1 MSHPVT
7 VMEKV
12 IIKLLYEDIKEMM
25 RLDAERNIY
34 KEKSTVRVEPA
45 PDEEAVMSDYN
56 QKALEEKWQKKWQDL
71 KIYHFDFSSSKKP
84 YSIDVPP
91 RYASG
96 PLHAG
101 HAVHYTHID
110 FAARYKRMRGYN
122 VFFPLCFDVN
132 GIPIEERV
140 ERQLNITRKDIDRHE
155 FTKLCSEFAQKNIA
169 TMTDQFIRLGESMDP
184 SIYYQT
190 DAEYYRRI
198 TQISFI
204 ELFNKGLIYKGEFP
218 VNWCPRCMTAMADA
232 EVVYSDRTTKLNTI
246 KFYFSKP
253 PDDHLFKFHGLGK
266 DSRGAYIEIATTRP
280 EMLAACQIVAVHP
293 TDERA
298 PWLVGQTVQVPPDYT
313 KEVKIVEDEAVDPEF
328 GTGLVMICT
337 VGDKEDLN
345 WVFKYKLPLEMS
357 IDEEGKMTAIT
368 GKYHGMKIEDARKA
382 IIEDMKKT
390 GVILKQEPLAQNVG
404 VCWRCK
410 TPVEFIN
417 AKQWFLKTIQFK
429 QQVLD
434 ASDAMAWYPPFMKI
448 RLEDWVHSL
457 EWDWV
462 ISRQRYFATPI
473 PLWECVQCGEVILAR
488 PEDCYVD
495 PTIDLPPVEKC
506 PKCGGKFKGCEDV
519 FDTWMDSSISPLY
532 NTFWQRDEKKF
543 KHLYP
548 MSLRPQ
554 AHDIIRT
561 WAFYTILRCT
571 LLTDEKPFENIM
583 MGGFILSEDGTP
595 MHASL
600 GNVIDPLQVI
610 DEYGTDAFRCYAASC
625 ALGEDNPFRRKDVVR
640 GTKLLRKLWNV
651 QQFIGTLVKK
661 GKPQKPAMLQDID
674 QWILTKYSKLV
685 ATCTKQMDTFDYSQ
699 AMKEIEYFLW
709 HELAD
714 HYLEMIKGSLYNKK
728 NVDSIHYTLYTI
740 GLGILKLFAPFFP
753 HIAEEIY
760 SEMYKEFEQDTSI
773 HLSAWPVVILI
784 DEQKEQAGE
793 IVKDY
798 IQKVR
803 AWKSEQGMALNAPV
817 PAVATYSSSEMISS
831 LQANKSI
838 IFSTLRYP
846 DDHQFIQGKPDI
858 QETITKVEPVYAKIG
873 PAFRTESQK
882 LSQWIKDNQTQIIH
896 KIEVGE
902 KVLTS
907 EISGLTVA
915 KKQDLL
921 QAGYIT
927 VKRSVGLRGK
937 KDSSIVSFAG
947 FYVEIRER
955 EP

>member
-1 MSHPVT
+1 MT
-7 VMEKV
+7 
-12 IIKLLYEDIKEMM
+12 
-25 RLDAERNIY
+25 
-34 KEKSTVRVEPA
+34 
-45 PDEEAVMSDYN
+45 DYD
-56 QKALEEKWQKKWQDL
+56 QKALEEKWQKKWQEMR
-71 KIYHFDFSSSKKP
+71 IYHFDFDCSKKP

-101 HAVHYTHID
+101 HAVHYTYID
-110 FAARYKRMRGYN
+110 FAARYKRMQGYN

-169 TMTDQFIRLGESMDP
+169 TMTNQFIRLGESMDP

-198 TQISFI
+198 TQISFL
-204 ELFNKGLIYKGEFP
+204 ELFNKGYIYKGQFP

-246 KFYFSKP
+246 KFYFTKP
-253 PDDHLFKFHGLGK
+253 QDEQILKFHGIGK
-266 DSRGAYIEIATTRP
+266 DKQGVYIEIATTRP
-280 EMLAACQIVAVHP
+280 EMLPACQIVAVHP

-298 PWLVGQTVQVPPDYT
+298 SWLVDQIVKVPGFD
-313 KEVKIVEDEAVDPEF
+313 KEVKIVEDDAVDPEF

-337 VGDKEDLN
+337 IGDKEDLT

-357 IDEEGKMTAIT
+357 IDEEGKMTALC
-368 GKYHGMKIEDARKA
+368 GKYKGMKIEDARKA
-382 IIEDMKKT
+382 VIEDMTKN
-390 GVILKQEPLAQNVG
+390 GLFIKQEPLAQNVG

-417 AKQWFLKTIQFK
+417 AKQWFLKTIPFK
-429 QQVLD
+429 QMVLD
-434 ASDAMAWYPPFMKI
+434 TSNAMRWHPEFMKI
-448 RLEDWVHSL
+448 RLEDWVNSL

-473 PLWECVQCGEVILAR
+473 PLWECEQCEEVVLAR

-495 PTIDLPPVEKC
+495 PTIDKPPVDTC
-506 PKCGGKFKGCEDV
+506 QKCGGRLKGCEDV

-532 NTFWQRDEKKF
+532 NTFWKRDENKF
-543 KHLYP
+543 KKLYP

-600 GNVIDPLQVI
+600 GNVIDPLEVI
-610 DEYGTDAFRCYAASC
+610 NEYGTDAFRCYAASC

-651 QQFIGTLVKK
+651 QQFIGNIIKE
-661 GKPQKPAMLQDID
+661 GKPVKPKKIQDID
-674 QWILTKYSKLV
+674 KWILTKYSKLIKK
-685 ATCTKQMDTFDYSQ
+685 CTEQMEVFDYSQ

-714 HYLEMIKGSLYNKK
+714 HYIEMIKGSIYHKE
-728 NVDSIHYTLYTI
+728 NVDSIRYTLYTI
-740 GLGILKLFAPFFP
+740 GLGLLKLFAPFFP
-753 HIAEEIY
+753 HITEEIY
-760 SEMYKEFEQDTSI
+760 WDLYKEYEDDKSI
-773 HLSAWPVVILI
+773 HVSPWPEPILI
-784 DEQKEQAGE
+784 DEEKENAGE
-793 IVKDY
+793 SVKNY
-798 IQKVR
+798 IAQVR
-803 AWKSEQGMALNAPV
+803 AWKSEQGIALNASIQ
-817 PAVATYSSSEMISS
+817 ATTTYAPKETITKLKTGESVI
-831 LQANKSI
+831 L
-838 IFSTLRYP
+838 STLKYP
-846 DDHQFIQGKPDI
+846 QSHKFIAGKPEI
-858 QETITKVEPVYAKIG
+858 QETITAVEPVFAKLG
-873 PAFRTESQK
+873 PAFKTDSNK
-882 LSQWIKDNQTQIIH
+882 ISHWIKEHQEELIKTIDRRGDMLI
-896 KIEVGE
+896 
-902 KVLTS
+902 S
-907 EISGLTVA
+907 EIPGVKVVKKEGLL
-915 KKQDLL
+915 KE
-921 QAGYIT
+921 GYIQ
-927 VKRSVGLRGK
+927 VKREPGLKGK
-937 KDSSIVSFAG
+937 KGSTILSFDG
-947 FYVEIRER
+947 FYVELQRK
-955 EP
+955 

>member
-1 MSHPVT
+1 MT
-7 VMEKV
+7 E
-12 IIKLLYEDIKEMM
+12 YD
-25 RLDAERNIY
+25 
-34 KEKSTVRVEPA
+34 
-45 PDEEAVMSDYN
+45 
-56 QKALEEKWQKKWQDL
+56 QKAFEAKWQTQWQEM
-71 KIYHFDFSSSKKP
+71 KIYHFDFSSKKKP

-140 ERQLNITRKDIDRHE
+140 ERQLNITRKDIDRHK

-169 TMTDQFIRLGESMDP
+169 TMTSQFIRLGESMDP

-204 ELFNKGLIYKGEFP
+204 ELFKKGHIYKGEFP

-246 KFYFSKP
+246 KFYFTKP
-253 PDDHLFKFHGLGK
+253 PEEQLLKFHGIGK
-266 DSRGAYIEIATTRP
+266 DAHGVYIEIATTRP

-298 PWLVGQTVQVPPDYT
+298 PWLVGQTVKVPT
-313 KEVKIVEDEAVDPEF
+313 VNKEVNIVEDDAVDPEF

-357 IDEEGKMTAIT
+357 IDEEGKMTALT
-368 GKYHGMKIEDARKA
+368 GKYKGMKIEDARKT
-382 IIEDMKKT
+382 IIQDMT
-390 GVILKQEPLAQNVG
+390 HEGLLLKQEPLAQNVG

-417 AKQWFLKTIQFK
+417 AKQWFLKTIPFK
-429 QQVLD
+429 QLVLD
-434 ASDAMAWYPPFMKI
+434 ASDAMHWYPQFMKI
-448 RLEDWVHSL
+448 RLEDWVNSL

-473 PLWECVQCGEVILAR
+473 PLWECEKCGEVVLAR
-488 PEDCYVD
+488 ADDCYVD
-495 PTIDLPPVEKC
+495 PTIDKPPVQTC
-506 PKCGGKFKGCEDV
+506 PKCGGPLRGCEDV

-532 NTFWQRDEKKF
+532 NTFWHRDEKNF

-548 MSLRPQ
+548 MSVRPQ
-554 AHDIIRT
+554 SHDIIRT
-561 WAFYTILRCT
+561 WAFYTILRCS
-571 LLTDEKPFENIM
+571 LLTDEKPFEDIM

-600 GNVIDPLQVI
+600 GNVIDPLHII
-610 DEYGTDAFRCYAASC
+610 DEFGTDAFRCYAASC
-625 ALGEDNPFRRKDVVR
+625 ALGEDNPFRKKDVVR

-651 QQFIGTLVKK
+651 QQFIGNIIRE
-661 GKPQKPAMLQDID
+661 GKPPKPQHLQGID

-685 ATCTKQMDTFDYSQ
+685 TSCTQQMDVFDYSP
-699 AMKEIEYFLW
+699 AMKDIEYFLW

-714 HYLEMIKGSLYNKK
+714 HYLEMIKGSLYNKE
-728 NVDSIHYTLYTI
+728 NVESIRYTLYTI
-740 GLGILKLFAPFFP
+740 GLGVVKLFAPFFP
-753 HIAEEIY
+753 HITEEIY
-760 SEMYKEFEQDTSI
+760 QDSYKTYEGDVSI
-773 HLSAWPVVILI
+773 HLSAWPQPILI
-784 DEQKEQAGE
+784 DEEKEQAGE
-793 IVKDY
+793 TVKEY
-798 IQKVR
+798 IAKIR
-803 AWKSEQGMALNAPV
+803 AWKSEQGIALNAPL
-817 PAVATYSSSEMISS
+817 PALATYAPEELIARLKENQPIIS
-831 LQANKSI
+831 
-838 IFSTLRYP
+838 STLRFP
-846 DDHQFIQGKPDI
+846 STHLFIPGKPEI
-858 QETITKVEPVYAKIG
+858 QETITTIEPLFSKLG
-873 PAFRTESQK
+873 PTFKNDS
-882 LSQWIKDNQTQIIH
+882 SIIVQWIKTHQEELIKT
-896 KIEVGE
+896 IENG
-902 KVLTS
+902 KDKPIS
-907 EISGLTVA
+907 EIPGVNTKTKETLHKSGY
-915 KKQDLL
+915 L
-921 QAGYIT
+921 QIKRDVG
-927 VKRSVGLRGK
+927 VKGK
-937 KDSSIVSFAG
+937 KGSTIVSFDG
-947 FYVEIRER
+947 YYVELER
-955 EP
+955 KTP

>member
-1 MSHPVT
+1 
-7 VMEKV
+7 
-12 IIKLLYEDIKEMM
+12 M
-25 RLDAERNIY
+25 RSE
-34 KEKSTVRVEPA
+34 TA
-45 PDEEAVMSDYN
+45 PYEEACMSDYD
-56 QKALEEKWQKKWQDL
+56 QKALEEKWQKKWQEM
-71 KIYHFDFSSSKKP
+71 KIYHFDFDSSKKP

-110 FAARYKRMRGYN
+110 FAARYKRMQGFN

-169 TMTDQFIRLGESMDP
+169 TMTNQFIRLGESMDP

-204 ELFNKGLIYKGEFP
+204 ELYKKGHIYKGEFP

-246 KFYFSKP
+246 KFYFIRLQ
-253 PDDHLFKFHGLGK
+253 DEQILKFHGIGK
-266 DSRGAYIEIATTRP
+266 DKQGVYIEIATTRP
-280 EMLAACQIVAVHP
+280 EMLPVCQIVAVHP

-298 PWLVGQTVQVPPDYT
+298 SWLVDQIVKVPGFD
-313 KEVKIVEDEAVDPEF
+313 KEVKIVEDDAVDPEF

-337 VGDKEDLN
+337 IGDKEDLN

-357 IDEEGKMTAIT
+357 IDEEGKMTALC
-368 GKYHGMKIEDARKA
+368 GKYKGMKIEDARKA
-382 IIEDMKKT
+382 VIEDMT
-390 GVILKQEPLAQNVG
+390 TNGLFIKQEPLAQNVG

-417 AKQWFLKTIQFK
+417 AKQWFLKTIPFK
-429 QQVLD
+429 QMVLD
-434 ASDAMAWYPPFMKI
+434 TSNAMRWHPEFMKI
-448 RLEDWVHSL
+448 RLEDWVNSL

-473 PLWECVQCGEVILAR
+473 PLWECEQCEEIVLAQ
-488 PEDCYVD
+488 PEDCYID
-495 PTIDLPPVEKC
+495 PTIDKPPVDKC
-506 PKCGGKFKGCEDV
+506 QKCGGRLKGCEDV

-532 NTFWQRDEKKF
+532 NTFWKRDEKKF
-543 KHLYP
+543 KKLYP

-583 MGGFILSEDGTP
+583 MGGFILSEDGNP
-595 MHASL
+595 MLASL
-600 GNVIDPLQVI
+600 GNVIDPLEVI
-610 DEYGTDAFRCYAASC
+610 NEYGTDAFRCYAASC

-651 QQFIGTLVKK
+651 QQFIGNIVKE
-661 GKPQKPAMLQDID
+661 GKPKKPKKLQDID

-685 ATCTKQMDTFDYSQ
+685 KKCTEQMDVFDYSQ

-714 HYLEMIKGSLYNKK
+714 HYVEMIKGSFYNKE
-728 NVDSIHYTLYTI
+728 NVDSIRYTLYTI
-740 GLGILKLFAPFFP
+740 GLGTLKLFAPFFP
-753 HIAEEIY
+753 HITEEIY
-760 SEMYKEFEQDTSI
+760 WDLFKEYEDDKSI
-773 HLSAWPVVILI
+773 HVSPWPKPILI
-784 DEQKEQAGE
+784 DEEKELAGE
-793 IVKDY
+793 TVKSY
-798 IQKVR
+798 IAQVR
-803 AWKSEQGMALNAPV
+803 AWKSEQGWALNAPMNSS
-817 PAVATYSSSEMISS
+817 ATFTSAQNISKILPS
-831 LQANKSI
+831 GSI
-838 IFSTLRYP
+838 IKSTLRYP
-846 DDHQFIQGKPDI
+846 DDHEFVAKKPEI
-858 QETITKVEPVYAKIG
+858 QETIIAVEPVYAKLG
-873 PAFRTESQK
+873 PAFRTDSQK
-882 LSQWIKDNQTQIIH
+882 ISQWIKEHQDEII
-896 KIEVGE
+896 KAIETKGDI
-902 KVLTS
+902 LTS
-907 EISGLTVA
+907 EIPGIKVVKKEGLL
-915 KKQDLL
+915 K
-921 QAGYIT
+921 AGYVQ
-927 VKRSVGLRGK
+927 VKREAGLKGK
-937 KDSSIVSFAG
+937 KGSTILSFDG
-947 FYVEIRER
+947 FYVELQRK
-955 EP
+955 

>member
-1 MSHPVT
+1 MT
-7 VMEKV
+7 E
-12 IIKLLYEDIKEMM
+12 YD
-25 RLDAERNIY
+25 
-34 KEKSTVRVEPA
+34 
-45 PDEEAVMSDYN
+45 
-56 QKALEEKWQKKWQDL
+56 QKAFEAKWQTQWQEM
-71 KIYHFDFSSSKKP
+71 KIYHFDFSSKKKP

-140 ERQLNITRKDIDRHE
+140 ERQLNITRKDIDRHK

-169 TMTDQFIRLGESMDP
+169 TMTSQFIRLGESMDP

-204 ELFNKGLIYKGEFP
+204 ELFKKGHIYKGEFP

-246 KFYFSKP
+246 KFYFTKP
-253 PDDHLFKFHGLGK
+253 PEEQLLKFHGIGK
-266 DSRGAYIEIATTRP
+266 DAHGVYIEIATTRP

-298 PWLVGQTVQVPPDYT
+298 PWLVGQTVKVPT
-313 KEVKIVEDEAVDPEF
+313 VNKEVNIVEDDAVDPEF

-357 IDEEGKMTAIT
+357 IDEEGKMTALT
-368 GKYHGMKIEDARKA
+368 GKYKGMKIEDARKT
-382 IIEDMKKT
+382 IIQDMT
-390 GVILKQEPLAQNVG
+390 HEGLLLKQEPLAQNVG

-417 AKQWFLKTIQFK
+417 AKQWFLKTIPFK
-429 QQVLD
+429 QLVLD
-434 ASDAMAWYPPFMKI
+434 ASDAMHWYPQFMKI
-448 RLEDWVHSL
+448 RLEDWVNSL

-473 PLWECVQCGEVILAR
+473 PLWECEKCGEVVLAR
-488 PEDCYVD
+488 ADDCYVD
-495 PTIDLPPVEKC
+495 PTIDKPPVQTC
-506 PKCGGKFKGCEDV
+506 PKCGGPLRGCEDV

-532 NTFWQRDEKKF
+532 NTFWHRDEKNF

-548 MSLRPQ
+548 MSVRPQ
-554 AHDIIRT
+554 SHDIIRT
-561 WAFYTILRCT
+561 WAFYTILRCS
-571 LLTDEKPFENIM
+571 LLTDEKPFEDIM

-600 GNVIDPLQVI
+600 GNVIDPLHII
-610 DEYGTDAFRCYAASC
+610 DEFGTDAFRCYAASC
-625 ALGEDNPFRRKDVVR
+625 ALGEDNPFRKKDVVR

-651 QQFIGTLVKK
+651 QQFIGNIIRE
-661 GKPQKPAMLQDID
+661 GKPPKPQHLQGID

-685 ATCTKQMDTFDYSQ
+685 TSCTQQMDVFDYSP
-699 AMKEIEYFLW
+699 AMKDIEYFLW

-714 HYLEMIKGSLYNKK
+714 HYLEMIKGSLYNKE
-728 NVDSIHYTLYTI
+728 NVESIRYTLYTI
-740 GLGILKLFAPFFP
+740 GLGVVKLFAPFFP
-753 HIAEEIY
+753 HITEEIY
-760 SEMYKEFEQDTSI
+760 QESYKTYEGDVSI
-773 HLSAWPVVILI
+773 HLSAWPQPILI
-784 DEQKEQAGE
+784 DEEKEQAGE
-793 IVKDY
+793 TVKEY
-798 IQKVR
+798 IAKIR
-803 AWKSEQGMALNAPV
+803 AWKSEQGIALNAPL
-817 PAVATYSSSEMISS
+817 PALATYAPEELIARLKENQPIIS
-831 LQANKSI
+831 
-838 IFSTLRYP
+838 STLRFP
-846 DDHQFIQGKPDI
+846 STHLFIPGKPEI
-858 QETITKVEPVYAKIG
+858 QETITTIEPLFSKLG
-873 PAFRTESQK
+873 PTFKNDS
-882 LSQWIKDNQTQIIH
+882 SIIVQWIKTHQEELIKT
-896 KIEVGE
+896 IENG
-902 KVLTS
+902 KDKPIS
-907 EISGLTVA
+907 EIPGVNTKTKETLHKSGY
-915 KKQDLL
+915 L
-921 QAGYIT
+921 QIKRDVG
-927 VKRSVGLRGK
+927 VKGK
-937 KDSSIVSFAG
+937 KGSTIVSFDG
-947 FYVEIRER
+947 YYVELER
-955 EP
+955 KTP

>member
-1 MSHPVT
+1 
-7 VMEKV
+7 
-12 IIKLLYEDIKEMM
+12 M
-25 RLDAERNIY
+25 RSE
-34 KEKSTVRVEPA
+34 TA
-45 PDEEAVMSDYN
+45 PYEEACMSDYD
-56 QKALEEKWQKKWQDL
+56 QKALEEKWQKKWQEM
-71 KIYHFDFSSSKKP
+71 KIYHFDFDSSKKP

-110 FAARYKRMRGYN
+110 FAARYKRMQGFN

-169 TMTDQFIRLGESMDP
+169 TMTNQFIRLGESMDP

-204 ELFNKGLIYKGEFP
+204 ELYKKGHIYKGEFP

-246 KFYFSKP
+246 KFYFIRLQ
-253 PDDHLFKFHGLGK
+253 DEQILKFHGIGK
-266 DSRGAYIEIATTRP
+266 DKQGVYIEIATTRP
-280 EMLAACQIVAVHP
+280 EMLPVCQIVAVHP

-298 PWLVGQTVQVPPDYT
+298 SWLVDQIVKVPGFD
-313 KEVKIVEDEAVDPEF
+313 KEVKIVEDDAVDPEF

-337 VGDKEDLN
+337 IGDKEDLN

-357 IDEEGKMTAIT
+357 IDEEGKMTALC
-368 GKYHGMKIEDARKA
+368 GKYKGMKIEDARKA
-382 IIEDMKKT
+382 VIEDMT
-390 GVILKQEPLAQNVG
+390 TNGLFIKQEPLAQNVG

-417 AKQWFLKTIQFK
+417 AKQWFLKTIPFK
-429 QQVLD
+429 QMVLD
-434 ASDAMAWYPPFMKI
+434 TSNAMRWHPEFMKI
-448 RLEDWVHSL
+448 RLEDWVNSL

-473 PLWECVQCGEVILAR
+473 PLWECEQCEEIVLAQ
-488 PEDCYVD
+488 PEDCYID
-495 PTIDLPPVEKC
+495 PTIDKPPVDKC
-506 PKCGGKFKGCEDV
+506 QKCGGRLKGCEDV

-532 NTFWQRDEKKF
+532 NTFWKRDEKKF
-543 KHLYP
+543 KKLYP
-548 MSLRPQ
+548 MSLRAQ

-600 GNVIDPLQVI
+600 GNVIDPLEVI
-610 DEYGTDAFRCYAASC
+610 NEYGTDAFRCYAASC

-651 QQFIGTLVKK
+651 QQFIGNIVKER
-661 GKPQKPAMLQDID
+661 KPKKPRKLQDID

-685 ATCTKQMDTFDYSQ
+685 KKCTEQMDVFDYSQ

-714 HYLEMIKGSLYNKK
+714 HYVEMIKGSFYNKE
-728 NVDSIHYTLYTI
+728 NVDSIRYTLYTI
-740 GLGILKLFAPFFP
+740 GLGTLKLFAPFFP
-753 HIAEEIY
+753 HITEEIY
-760 SEMYKEFEQDTSI
+760 WDLFKEYEDDKSI
-773 HLSAWPVVILI
+773 HVSPWPKPILI
-784 DEQKEQAGE
+784 DEEKELAGE
-793 IVKDY
+793 TVKSY
-798 IQKVR
+798 IAQVR
-803 AWKSEQGMALNAPV
+803 AWKSEQGWALNAPMNSS
-817 PAVATYSSSEMISS
+817 ATFTSAQNISKILPS
-831 LQANKSI
+831 GSI
-838 IFSTLRYP
+838 IKSTLRYP
-846 DDHQFIQGKPDI
+846 DDHEFVAKKPEI
-858 QETITKVEPVYAKIG
+858 QETIIAVEPVYAKLG
-873 PAFRTESQK
+873 PAFRTDSQK
-882 LSQWIKDNQTQIIH
+882 ISQWIKEHQDEII
-896 KIEVGE
+896 KAIETKGDI
-902 KVLTS
+902 LTS
-907 EISGLTVA
+907 EIPGIKVVKKEGLL
-915 KKQDLL
+915 K
-921 QAGYIT
+921 AGYVQ
-927 VKRSVGLRGK
+927 VKREAGLKGK
-937 KDSSIVSFAG
+937 KGSTILSFDG
-947 FYVEIRER
+947 FYVELQRK
-955 EP
+955 

>member
-1 MSHPVT
+1 
-7 VMEKV
+7 
-12 IIKLLYEDIKEMM
+12 M
-25 RLDAERNIY
+25 R
-34 KEKSTVRVEPA
+34 SEPA
-45 PDEEAVMSDYN
+45 PYEEAYMTDYN
-56 QKALEEKWQKKWQDL
+56 QKSLEEKWQNKWQEM
-71 KIYHFDFSSSKKP
+71 KIYHFDFNSSKQP

-169 TMTDQFIRLGESMDP
+169 TMTNQFIRLGESMDS

-204 ELFNKGLIYKGEFP
+204 ELFNKNHIYKGEFP

-246 KFYFSKP
+246 KFYFTKP
-253 PDDHLFKFHGLGK
+253 PNENLLKYHGIGK
-266 DSRGAYIEIATTRP
+266 DNHGVYIEIATTRP
-280 EMLAACQIVAVHP
+280 EMLAVCQIIAVHP

-298 PWLVGQTVQVPPDYT
+298 PWLNGQIVKVPPDFT
-313 KEVKIVEDEAVDPEF
+313 KEVKIVQDDEVDPEF

-337 VGDKEDLN
+337 IGDKEDLN

-368 GKYHGMKIEDARKA
+368 GKYKGMKIEDARKA
-382 IIEDMKKT
+382 IIEDMSLS
-390 GVILKQEPLAQNVG
+390 GSLLKQEPLAQNVG

-417 AKQWFLKTIQFK
+417 AKQWFLKTIPFK
-429 QQVLD
+429 KMVLD
-434 ASDAMAWYPPFMKI
+434 TSNTMHWYPEFMKI
-448 RLEDWVHSL
+448 RLEDWVNSL

-473 PLWECVQCGEVILAR
+473 PLWECEKCGEVVLAR
-488 PEDCYVD
+488 PEDCYID
-495 PTIDLPPVEKC
+495 PTIDKPPVENC
-506 PKCGGKFKGCEDV
+506 QKCGGHLKGCEDV
-519 FDTWMDSSISPLY
+519 FDTWMDSSISPLF
-532 NTFWQRDEKKF
+532 NTFWHRDEKKF
-543 KHLYP
+543 KQLYP
-548 MSLRPQ
+548 MSLRAQ

-600 GNVIDPLQVI
+600 GNVIDPLEVI

-625 ALGEDNPFRRKDVVR
+625 ALGEDNPFRRKDVIR
-640 GTKLLRKLWNV
+640 GTKLLRKFWNV
-651 QQFIGTLVKK
+651 QQFISNIVKE
-661 GKPQKPAMLQDID
+661 GKPKIPKKLQDID

-685 ATCTKQMDTFDYSQ
+685 NKCTEQMDVFDYSQ

-714 HYLEMIKGSLYNKK
+714 HYIEMIKGPLYNKE
-728 NVDSIHYTLYTI
+728 NVESIRYTLYTV
-740 GLGILKLFAPFFP
+740 GLGIVKLFAPFFP
-753 HIAEEIY
+753 HITEEIY
-760 SEMYKEFEQDTSI
+760 YTLYKDYEGQHSI
-773 HLSAWPVVILI
+773 HLTNWPEPILI
-784 DEQKEQAGE
+784 DEEKEQSGE
-793 IVKDY
+793 TVKEY
-798 IQKVR
+798 IANVR
-803 AWKSEQGMALNAPV
+803 AWKSEQGIALNAPV
-817 PAVATYSSSEMISS
+817 AAIATYASSEIITRLKPNDTIIS
-831 LQANKSI
+831 
-838 IFSTLRYP
+838 STLRYP
-846 DDHQFIQGKPDI
+846 EDHKFIIGKPEI
-858 QETITKVEPVYAKIG
+858 QEIITAVEPVFATLG
-873 PAFRTESQK
+873 PTFKTDSSTI
-882 LSQWIKDNQTQIIH
+882 SQWIKNNQAEIITKIDNNGDIFF
-896 KIEVGE
+896 
-902 KVLTS
+902 S
-907 EISGLTVA
+907 EIPAIKIKKKEGLL
-915 KKQDLL
+915 K
-921 QAGYIT
+921 AGYIK
-927 VKRSVGLRGK
+927 VKREVGLKGK
-937 KDSSIVSFAG
+937 KGSTILSFNG
-947 FYVEIRER
+947 FYIELER
-955 EP
+955 KKS

>member
-1 MSHPVT
+1 MT
-7 VMEKV
+7 E
-12 IIKLLYEDIKEMM
+12 YD
-25 RLDAERNIY
+25 
-34 KEKSTVRVEPA
+34 
-45 PDEEAVMSDYN
+45 
-56 QKALEEKWQKKWQDL
+56 QKAFEAKWQTQWQEM
-71 KIYHFDFSSSKKP
+71 KIYHFDFSSKKKP

-140 ERQLNITRKDIDRHE
+140 ERQLNITRKDIDRHK

-169 TMTDQFIRLGESMDP
+169 TMTSQFIRLGESMDP

-204 ELFNKGLIYKGEFP
+204 ELFKKGHIYKGEFP

-246 KFYFSKP
+246 KFYFTKP
-253 PDDHLFKFHGLGK
+253 PEEQLLKFHGIGK
-266 DSRGAYIEIATTRP
+266 DAHGVYIEIATTRP

-298 PWLVGQTVQVPPDYT
+298 PWLVGQTVKVPT
-313 KEVKIVEDEAVDPEF
+313 VNKEVNIVEDDAVDPEF

-357 IDEEGKMTAIT
+357 IDEEGKMTALT
-368 GKYHGMKIEDARKA
+368 GKYKGMKIEDARKT
-382 IIEDMKKT
+382 IIQDMT
-390 GVILKQEPLAQNVG
+390 HEGLLLKQEPLAQNVG

-417 AKQWFLKTIQFK
+417 AEQWFLKTIPFK
-429 QQVLD
+429 QLVLD
-434 ASDAMAWYPPFMKI
+434 ASDAMHWYPQFMKI
-448 RLEDWVHSL
+448 RLEDWVNSL

-473 PLWECVQCGEVILAR
+473 PLWECEKCGEVVLAR
-488 PEDCYVD
+488 AEDCYVD
-495 PTIDLPPVEKC
+495 PTIDKPPVQTC
-506 PKCGGKFKGCEDV
+506 PKCGGPLRGCEDV

-532 NTFWQRDEKKF
+532 NTFWHRDEKNF

-548 MSLRPQ
+548 MSVRPQ
-554 AHDIIRT
+554 SHDIIRT
-561 WAFYTILRCT
+561 WAFYTILRCS
-571 LLTDEKPFENIM
+571 LLTDEKPFEDIM

-600 GNVIDPLQVI
+600 GNVIDPLHII
-610 DEYGTDAFRCYAASC
+610 DEFGTDAFRCYAASC
-625 ALGEDNPFRRKDVVR
+625 ALGEDNPFRKKDVVR

-651 QQFIGTLVKK
+651 QQFIGNIIRE
-661 GKPQKPAMLQDID
+661 GKPPKPQHLQGID

-685 ATCTKQMDTFDYSQ
+685 TSCTQQMDVFDYSP
-699 AMKEIEYFLW
+699 AMKDIEYFLW

-714 HYLEMIKGSLYNKK
+714 HYLEMIKGSLYNKE
-728 NVDSIHYTLYTI
+728 NVESIRYTLYTI
-740 GLGILKLFAPFFP
+740 GLGVVKLFAPFFP
-753 HIAEEIY
+753 HITEEIY
-760 SEMYKEFEQDTSI
+760 QESYKTYEGDVSI
-773 HLSAWPVVILI
+773 HLSAWPQPILI
-784 DEQKEQAGE
+784 DEEKEQAGE
-793 IVKDY
+793 TVKEY
-798 IQKVR
+798 IAKIR
-803 AWKSEQGMALNAPV
+803 AWKSEQGIALNAPL
-817 PAVATYSSSEMISS
+817 PALATYAPEELIARLKENQPIIS
-831 LQANKSI
+831 
-838 IFSTLRYP
+838 STLRFP
-846 DDHQFIQGKPDI
+846 STHLFIPGKPEI
-858 QETITKVEPVYAKIG
+858 QETITTIEPLFSKLG
-873 PAFRTESQK
+873 PTFKNDS
-882 LSQWIKDNQTQIIH
+882 SIIVQWIKTHQEELIKT
-896 KIEVGE
+896 IENG
-902 KVLTS
+902 KDKPIS
-907 EISGLTVA
+907 EIPGVNTKTKETLHKSGY
-915 KKQDLL
+915 L
-921 QAGYIT
+921 QIKRDVG
-927 VKRSVGLRGK
+927 VKGK
-937 KDSSIVSFAG
+937 KGSTIVSFDG
-947 FYVEIRER
+947 YYVELER
-955 EP
+955 KTP

>member
-1 MSHPVT
+1 MRSEPT
-7 VMEKV
+7 PEK
-12 IIKLLYEDIKEMM
+12 
-25 RLDAERNIY
+25 DAAMTE
-34 KEKSTVRVEPA
+34 
-45 PDEEAVMSDYN
+45 YN
-56 QKALEEKWQKKWQDL
+56 QKTLEEKWQKLWQEM
-71 KIYHFDFSSSKKP
+71 KIYQFDFQSKNKP

-155 FTKLCSEFAQKNIA
+155 FTKLCSAFAQKNIA
-169 TMTDQFIRLGESMDP
+169 TMTNQFIRLGESMDP

-204 ELFNKGLIYKGEFP
+204 ELFHKGHIYKGKFP

-246 KFYFSKP
+246 KFYFTKP
-253 PDDHLFKFHGLGK
+253 QDEQLLKFHGIGK
-266 DSRGAYIEIATTRP
+266 DTQGMYIEIATTRP

-298 PWLVGQTVQVPPDYT
+298 AWLVGQTVKVPT
-313 KEVKIVEDEAVDPEF
+313 VNKEVKIVEDEAVDPAF
-328 GTGLVMICT
+328 GSGLVMICT

-368 GKYHGMKIEDARKA
+368 GKYQGLKIEEARKT
-382 IIEDMKKT
+382 IIQDMTHDKLL
-390 GVILKQEPLAQNVG
+390 LKQEPLAQNVG

-417 AKQWFLKTIQFK
+417 AKQWFLKTIPFK
-429 QQVLD
+429 QLVLD
-434 ASDAMAWYPPFMKI
+434 ASDAMHWYPQFMKI
-448 RLEDWVHSL
+448 RLEDWVNSL

-473 PLWECVQCGEVILAR
+473 PLWECQNCGEVILAR
-488 PEDCYVD
+488 IEDCYID
-495 PTIDLPPVEKC
+495 PTIDKPPVDKC
-506 PKCGGKFKGCEDV
+506 PKCGGSLKGCEDV

-532 NTFWQRDEKKF
+532 NTFWHRDDKKF
-543 KHLYP
+543 RHLYP
-548 MSLRPQ
+548 MSVRPQ
-554 AHDIIRT
+554 SHDIIRT
-561 WAFYTILRCT
+561 WAFYTILRCS
-571 LLTDEKPFENIM
+571 LLTDEKPFEDIM

-600 GNVIDPLQVI
+600 GNVIDPLQII
-610 DEYGTDAFRCYAASC
+610 DEFGTDAFRCYAASC
-625 ALGEDNPFRRKDVVR
+625 ALGEDNPFRKKDVVR

-651 QQFIGTLVKK
+651 QQFIGNITKD
-661 GKPQKPAMLQDID
+661 GKPQQPQHLQDID

-685 ATCTKQMDTFDYSQ
+685 TSCTKQMDVFEYSP
-699 AMKEIEYFLW
+699 AMKDIEYFLW

-714 HYLEMIKGSLYNKK
+714 HYLEMIKGSLYNKE
-728 NVDSIHYTLYTI
+728 NVDSIKYTLYTI

-753 HIAEEIY
+753 HITEELY
-760 SEMYKEFEQDTSI
+760 HDFYKKYENGTSI
-773 HLSAWPVVILI
+773 HVSAWPEPILI
-784 DEQKEQAGE
+784 DEEKEQAGE
-793 IVKDY
+793 TVKEY
-798 IQKVR
+798 IAKVR
-803 AWKSEQGMALNAPV
+803 AWKSEQGIALNAPI
-817 PAVATYSSSEMISS
+817 PAFATYAPTELITR
-831 LQANKSI
+831 LKANGPI

-846 DDHQFIQGKPDI
+846 PTHVFIPGKPEI
-858 QETITKVEPVYAKIG
+858 QETITAIEPVFAKLG
-873 PAFRTESQK
+873 PTFKNDS
-882 LSQWIKDNQTQIIH
+882 SHIVQWIKTHQDELIT
-896 KIEVGE
+896 KIENG
-902 KVLTS
+902 KDMPIS
-907 EISGLTVA
+907 EIPGLKTKSKESLHKSGY
-915 KKQDLL
+915 L
-921 QAGYIT
+921 QI
-927 VKRSVGLRGK
+927 KREVGLKGK
-937 KDSSIVSFAG
+937 KGSTIVSFDG
-947 FYVEIRER
+947 YYVELER
-955 EP
+955 KTP

>member
-1 MSHPVT
+1 
-7 VMEKV
+7 
-12 IIKLLYEDIKEMM
+12 
-25 RLDAERNIY
+25 
-34 KEKSTVRVEPA
+34 VRSETA
-45 PDEEAVMSDYN
+45 PYEEACMTDYD
-56 QKALEEKWQKKWQDL
+56 QKAFEEKWQKKWQEM
-71 KIYHFDFSSSKKP
+71 KIYHFDFDSTKKS

-110 FAARYKRMRGYN
+110 FAARYKRMQGYN

-169 TMTDQFIRLGESMDP
+169 TMTNQFIRLGESMDP

-204 ELFNKGLIYKGEFP
+204 ELYKKGHIYKGEFP

-246 KFYFSKP
+246 KFYFTKP
-253 PDDHLFKFHGLGK
+253 QDEQIQKFHSIGK
-266 DSRGAYIEIATTRP
+266 DKQGVYIEIATTRP
-280 EMLAACQIVAVHP
+280 EMLPACQIVAVHP

-298 PWLVGQTVQVPPDYT
+298 SWLVDQIVKVPGFD
-313 KEVKIVEDEAVDPEF
+313 KEVKIVEDDAVDPEF

-337 VGDKEDLN
+337 IGDKEDLN

-357 IDEEGKMTAIT
+357 IDEEGKMTAIC
-368 GKYHGMKIEDARKA
+368 GKYKGMKIEDARKA
-382 IIEDMKKT
+382 VIEDMTKNELF
-390 GVILKQEPLAQNVG
+390 IKQEPLAQNVG

-417 AKQWFLKTIQFK
+417 AKQWFLKTIPFK
-429 QQVLD
+429 QMVLD
-434 ASDAMAWYPPFMKI
+434 TSNAMRWHPEFMKI
-448 RLEDWVHSL
+448 RLEDWVNSL

-473 PLWECVQCGEVILAR
+473 PLWECKQCEEVVLAR
-488 PEDCYVD
+488 PEDCYID
-495 PTIDLPPVEKC
+495 PTIDKPPVDKC
-506 PKCGGKFKGCEDV
+506 QKCGGRLKGCEDV

-532 NTFWQRDEKKF
+532 NTFWKRDEKKF
-543 KHLYP
+543 KKLYP
-548 MSLRPQ
+548 MSLRAQ

-600 GNVIDPLQVI
+600 DNVIDPLKVI
-610 DEYGTDAFRCYAASC
+610 NEYGTDAFRCYAASC

-651 QQFIGTLVKK
+651 QQFIGNIIKE
-661 GKPQKPAMLQDID
+661 GKPVKPKKIQDID
-674 QWILTKYSKLV
+674 KWILTKYSKLV
-685 ATCTKQMDTFDYSQ
+685 KKCTEQMEVFDYSQ

-714 HYLEMIKGSLYNKK
+714 HYIEMIKGSIYHKE
-728 NVDSIHYTLYTI
+728 NVDSIRYTLYTI
-740 GLGILKLFAPFFP
+740 GLGLLKLFAPIFP
-753 HIAEEIY
+753 HITEEIY
-760 SEMYKEFEQDTSI
+760 WDLYKEYEDDKSI
-773 HLSAWPVVILI
+773 HVSPWPEPILI
-784 DEQKEQAGE
+784 DEEKEKAGE
-793 IVKDY
+793 LVKVY
-798 IQKVR
+798 IAQIR
-803 AWKSEQGMALNAPV
+803 AWKSEQGIALNAPIQ
-817 PAVATYSSSEMISS
+817 ATATYAPKVTITQLKAGESVI
-831 LQANKSI
+831 L
-838 IFSTLRYP
+838 STLKYP
-846 DDHQFIQGKPDI
+846 QSHKFIAGKPEI
-858 QETITKVEPVYAKIG
+858 QETITAVEPVFSKLG
-873 PAFRTESQK
+873 PAFKTDSNK
-882 LSQWIKDNQTQIIH
+882 ISQWIKGHQEELIKTIDSKGDMLI
-896 KIEVGE
+896 
-902 KVLTS
+902 S
-907 EISGLTVA
+907 EIPGVKVVKKEGLL
-915 KKQDLL
+915 K
-921 QAGYIT
+921 AGYIQ
-927 VKRSVGLRGK
+927 VKREPGLKGK
-937 KDSSIVSFAG
+937 KGSTILSFDG
-947 FYVEIRER
+947 FYVELQRK
-955 EP
+955 

>member
-1 MSHPVT
+1 MS
-7 VMEKV
+7 E
-12 IIKLLYEDIKEMM
+12 YD
-25 RLDAERNIY
+25 
-34 KEKSTVRVEPA
+34 
-45 PDEEAVMSDYN
+45 
-56 QKALEEKWQKKWQDL
+56 QKAIEQKWQKKWQEM
-71 KIYHFDFSSSKKP
+71 KIYYFDFNSPKKP

-110 FAARYKRMRGYN
+110 FAARNKRMQNYN

-155 FTKLCSEFAQKNIA
+155 FIKLCSEFAQKNIA
-169 TMTDQFIRLGESMDP
+169 TMTNQFIRLGESMDP

-204 ELFNKGLIYKGEFP
+204 ELYRKGHIYKGEFP

-232 EVVYSDRTTKLNTI
+232 EVIYNDRTTKLNTI
-246 KFYFSKP
+246 KFYFTKP
-253 PDDHLFKFHGLGK
+253 QDAQILKHHGIGR
-266 DSRGAYIEIATTRP
+266 DTRGVYIEIATTRP

-293 TDERA
+293 SDERA
-298 PWLVGQTVQVPPDYT
+298 SWLTDQTVKVPPNFT
-313 KEVKIVEDEAVDPEF
+313 KEVKIVQDDAVDPNF

-368 GKYHGMKIEDARKA
+368 GKYKGMKIEDARKA
-382 IIEDMKKT
+382 IIEDMRLS
-390 GVILKQEPLAQNVG
+390 GLILKQEPLSQNVG

-417 AKQWFLKTIQFK
+417 AKQWFLKTIPFK
-429 QQVLD
+429 QMVLA
-434 ASDAMAWYPPFMKI
+434 ASNALHWYPEFMKI
-448 RLEDWVHSL
+448 RLEDWVNSL

-473 PLWECVQCGEVILAR
+473 PLWECEECEEIVLAQ
-488 PEDCYVD
+488 PEDCYID
-495 PTIDLPPVEKC
+495 PTIDKPPVEKC
-506 PKCGGKFKGCEDV
+506 QKCGGHLKGCEDV
-519 FDTWMDSSISPLY
+519 FDTWMDSSISPLF
-532 NTFWQRDEKKF
+532 NTFWHRDEKKF
-543 KHLYP
+543 KQLYP

-561 WAFYTILRCT
+561 WAFYTILRCI

-651 QQFIGTLVKK
+651 QQFISNIVKE
-661 GKPQKPAMLQDID
+661 GKPNKPKKLQDID

-685 ATCTKQMDTFDYSQ
+685 NKCTVQMDVFDYSQ

-714 HYLEMIKGSLYNKK
+714 HYLEMIKGSLYKK
-728 NVDSIHYTLYTI
+728 ENFESIRYTLYTV
-740 GLGILKLFAPFFP
+740 GLGIVKLFAPFFP
-753 HIAEEIY
+753 NITEEIY
-760 SEMYKEFEQDTSI
+760 YNLYKDLEGDISI
-773 HLSAWPVVILI
+773 HLSTWPESVLI
-784 DEQKEQAGE
+784 NEEKEQSGE
-793 IVKDY
+793 TVKEY
-798 IQKVR
+798 IAKVR
-803 AWKSEQGMALNAPV
+803 AWKSEQGIALNASI
-817 PAVATYSSSEMISS
+817 PAIATYASSEIITR
-831 LQANKSI
+831 LKSNDAI

-846 DDHQFIQGKPDI
+846 ENHKFIPRKPEI
-858 QETITKVEPVYAKIG
+858 QEIITAVEPIFATLG
-873 PAFRTESQK
+873 PTFKTES
-882 LSQWIKDNQTQIIH
+882 SAISNWIKNHQEEIITTIDNKGDIFF
-896 KIEVGE
+896 
-902 KVLTS
+902 S
-907 EISGLTVA
+907 EIPGIKIKKKEGLL
-915 KKQDLL
+915 K
-921 QAGYIT
+921 AGYIK
-927 VKRSVGLRGK
+927 VKREVGLKGK
-937 KDSSIVSFAG
+937 KGSTILSFDG
-947 FYVEIRER
+947 FYVEIER
-955 EP
+955 KKL

>member
-1 MSHPVT
+1 MT
-7 VMEKV
+7 
-12 IIKLLYEDIKEMM
+12 
-25 RLDAERNIY
+25 
-34 KEKSTVRVEPA
+34 
-45 PDEEAVMSDYN
+45 DYD
-56 QKALEEKWQKKWQDL
+56 QKALEEKWQKQWQEM
-71 KIYHFDFSSSKKP
+71 KIYHFDFESTKKP

-140 ERQLNITRKDIDRHE
+140 ERQLGITRKDIDRHE

-190 DAEYYRRI
+190 DAKYYRRI

-204 ELFNKGLIYKGEFP
+204 ELFEKGYIYKGEFP

-232 EVVYSDRTTKLNTI
+232 EVIYSDRTTKLNTI
-246 KFYFSKP
+246 KFYFTKP
-253 PDDHLFKFHGLGK
+253 QDEQILKFRGIGK
-266 DSRGAYIEIATTRP
+266 DATGTYIEIATTRP

-298 PWLVGQTVQVPPDYT
+298 PWLVGQTVKVPTVD

-328 GTGLVMICT
+328 GSGLVMICT

-345 WVFKYKLPLEMS
+345 WVFKYRLPLEMS

-368 GKYHGMKIEDARKA
+368 GKYKGMKIEDARKA
-382 IIEDMKKT
+382 VIEDMTKSKLL
-390 GVILKQEPLAQNVG
+390 LKQEPLAQNVG

-417 AKQWFLKTIQFK
+417 AKQWFLKTIPFK
-429 QQVLD
+429 QLVLD
-434 ASDAMAWYPPFMKI
+434 TSNAMHWYPEFMKI
-448 RLEDWVHSL
+448 RLEDWVNSL

-473 PLWECVQCGEVILAR
+473 PLWECERCGDVVLAR
-488 PEDCYVD
+488 LEDCYID
-495 PTIDLPPVEKC
+495 PTIDKPPIETC
-506 PKCGGKFKGCEDV
+506 PKCGGRLKGCEDV

-532 NTFWQRDEKKF
+532 NTFWHRDDEKF

-571 LLTDEKPFENIM
+571 LLTDQKPFDSIM

-600 GNVIDPLQVI
+600 GNVIDPYQII
-610 DEYGTDAFRCYAASC
+610 DEYGTDAFRCFAASC

-651 QQFIGTLVKK
+651 GQFIDNIVKE
-661 GKPQKPAMLQDID
+661 GKLKKPKNLQDID

-685 ATCTKQMDTFDYSQ
+685 NLCTEKMDVFDYSP

-714 HYLEMIKGSLYNKK
+714 HYLEMIKGSLYQKQ
-728 NVDSIHYTLYTI
+728 NVESIRYTLYTI
-740 GLGILKLFAPFFP
+740 GLGIIQLFAPFFP
-753 HIAEEIY
+753 HVTEEIY
-760 SEMYKEFEQDTSI
+760 HQTYKEHEGLISI
-773 HLSAWPVVILI
+773 HLSPWPEAILI
-784 DEQKEQAGE
+784 DEEKEQAGE
-793 IVKDY
+793 TVKEY
-798 IQKVR
+798 IAKVR
-803 AWKSEQGMALNAPV
+803 AWKSEQGIALNAPIPV
-817 PAVATYSSSEMISS
+817 VATYASSETITK
-831 LQANKSI
+831 LKANDII

-846 DDHQFIQGKPDI
+846 EYHKFIVGKPEI
-858 QETITKVEPVYAKIG
+858 QESIAVVEPVYAKLG
-873 PAFRTESQK
+873 PAFKTDSTIIA
-882 LSQWIKDNQTQIIH
+882 QWIRDHQ
-896 KIEVGE
+896 E
-902 KVLTS
+902 KLITTIQEKGDILLS
-907 EISGLTVA
+907 EIPGVKSA
-915 KKQDLL
+915 KKEGLL
-921 QAGYIT
+921 KAGYIQLKKET
-927 VKRSVGLRGK
+927 GVKGK
-937 KDSSIVSFAG
+937 KGSTILSFDG
-947 FYVEIRER
+947 FYLELRKGER
-955 EP
+955 

>member
-1 MSHPVT
+1 MRSESAP
-7 VMEKV
+7 
-12 IIKLLYEDIKEMM
+12 YEDVCM
-25 RLDAERNIY
+25 
-34 KEKSTVRVEPA
+34 T
-45 PDEEAVMSDYN
+45 DYN
-56 QKALEEKWQKKWQDL
+56 QKAFEEKWQKKWQGMN
-71 KIYHFDFSSSKKP
+71 IYHFDFTSNKEP

-140 ERQLNITRKDIDRHE
+140 ERQLNITRKDIKRHE

-169 TMTDQFIRLGESMDP
+169 TMTNQFIRLGESMDS

-204 ELFNKGLIYKGEFP
+204 ELFKKGHIYKGEFP

-232 EVVYSDRTTKLNTI
+232 EVIYTDRTTKLNTI
-246 KFYFSKP
+246 KFYFTKQ
-253 PDDHLFKFHGLGK
+253 PDEHLLKFHGVGK
-266 DSRGAYIEIATTRP
+266 DSHGAYIEIATTRP

-298 PWLVGQTVQVPPDYT
+298 PWLVGQSVKLPPDYT
-313 KEVKIVEDEAVDPEF
+313 KEVKIVEDDAVDPEF
-328 GTGLVMICT
+328 GSGLVMICT

-357 IDEEGKMTAIT
+357 IDEEGKMTEIT
-368 GKYHGMKIEDARKA
+368 GKYKGMKIEDARKA
-382 IIEDMKKT
+382 IIEDMKRD
-390 GVILKQEPLAQNVG
+390 GVLLKQKPLAQNVG

-417 AKQWFLKTIQFK
+417 ATQWFLKTIPFK
-429 QQVLD
+429 QLVLD
-434 ASDAMAWYPPFMKI
+434 SSDAMQWYPRFMKI
-448 RLEDWVHSL
+448 RLEDWVNSL

-473 PLWECVQCGEVILAR
+473 PLWECENCDEVVLAR
-488 PEDCYVD
+488 QEDCYVD
-495 PTIDLPPVEKC
+495 PTIDKPPVETC
-506 PKCGGKFKGCEDV
+506 PICGGSLKGCEDV

-532 NTFWQRDEKKF
+532 NTFWHRDEKKF
-543 KHLYP
+543 KQLYP

-571 LLTDEKPFENIM
+571 LLTDTEPFENIM

-600 GNVIDPLQVI
+600 GNVIDPLHVI

-651 QQFIGTLVKK
+651 QQFIGKIVKD
-661 GKPQKPAMLQDID
+661 GKPKKPKKVQDID

-685 ATCTKQMDTFDYSQ
+685 NTCTMQMDMFDYSQ
-699 AMKEIEYFLW
+699 AMKAIEYFLW

-714 HYLEMIKGSLYNKK
+714 HYLEMIKGSLYKEENIE
-728 NVDSIHYTLYTI
+728 SIRYTLYTI
-740 GLGILKLFAPFFP
+740 GLGVVKLFAPFFP
-753 HIAEEIY
+753 HIAEQIY
-760 SEMYKEFEQDTSI
+760 FDFYKKLERDLSI
-773 HLSAWPVVILI
+773 HISGWPEPVLI
-784 DEQKEQAGE
+784 EKEKEQAGE
-793 IVKDY
+793 TVKDY
-798 IQKVR
+798 IAKIR
-803 AWKSEQGMALNAPV
+803 AWKSEQGIALNAPIS
-817 PAVATYSSSEMISS
+817 ALATYAPAEIIRKLKTSDT
-831 LQANKSI
+831 I

-846 DDHQFIQGKPDI
+846 KEHAFIPGKPEI
-858 QETITKVEPVYAKIG
+858 QETIIAVEPVFSKLG
-873 PAFRTESQK
+873 PAFKTETPQIIK
-882 LSQWIKDNQTQIIH
+882 WIKDHQEEIIS
-896 KIEVGE
+896 KIDNNGDVFLSDIPSINEE
-902 KVLTS
+902 KN
-907 EISGLTVA
+907 EGL
-915 KKQDLL
+915 LHS
-921 QAGYIT
+921 GYIQ
-927 VKRSVGLRGK
+927 VKRGASLKGK
-937 KDSSIVSFAG
+937 KGSRILSFDG
-947 FYVEIRER
+947 FYVEIQIEIQRQ